1 MLKLC
6 FVHAA
11 KLNKNK
17 MLPILHHGQET
28 DQERGR
34 KRKRKW
40 ICKEFE
46 CTKHARRGAG
56 QGFCQKHGQT
66 RGMWQGCAAEGC
78 GKAAHTKGYCRE
90 HRPLQCTAL
99 RKVIWTSSTDKSSAD
114 RNIVP
119 KVEEEKL
126 FGDSDDEMASAVAT
140 EVMPWFDAEPC
151 MPETTIEIFE
161 EGGSIN
167 GNYFKRQFYGFTED
181 VPRGM
186 MQTGSYRKKGILIR
200 L

>member
-1 MLKLC
+1 
-6 FVHAA
+6 
-11 KLNKNK
+11 
-17 MLPILHHGQET
+17 
-28 DQERGR
+28 
-34 KRKRKW
+34 
-40 ICKEFE
+40 
-46 CTKHARRGAG
+46 
-56 QGFCQKHGQT
+56 
-66 RGMWQGCAAEGC
+66 MWQGCAAEGC

-90 HRPLQCTAL
+90 HRPLQCTGGNYREL

-161 EGGSIN
+161 EEGSIN
-167 GNYFKRQFYGFTED
+167 GNYFKRQFYGFTEN

-186 MQTGSYRKKGILIR
+186 MQTGSYKKKGVLIR